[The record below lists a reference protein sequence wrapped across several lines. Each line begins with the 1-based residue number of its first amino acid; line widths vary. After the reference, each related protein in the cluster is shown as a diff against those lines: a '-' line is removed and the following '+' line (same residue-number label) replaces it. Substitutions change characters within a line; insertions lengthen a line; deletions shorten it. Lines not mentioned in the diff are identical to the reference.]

1 MVRCAQLAQAWRTA
15 QAIRTRCQTSTRLPY
30 TDNYLPKQGTTTHWK
45 LDTVSRYRQHDL
57 QHSVSYHQ
65 RGRPGESRVP
75 RVQAQG
81 PSRTQIGSCWNAR
94 LTPSESSYSYT
105 YEKPNSRAGTV
116 WPTSFTSLGPCRCL
130 RRSTAVADG
139 VSSLTAADTAAMRS
153 ELNFSTEVA
162 TFGVKIVLGCLA
174 ASRHLTHSCN
184 HLGRS
189 MS

>member
-1 MVRCAQLAQAWRTA
+1 MRVWQIVQVIQTV
-15 QAIRTRCQTSTRLPY
+15 CQTSTRLPCM
-30 TDNYLPKQGTTTHWK
+30 DNYFQRRGTTVRWR
-45 LDTVSRYRQHDL
+45 LDIACQYKQHDW
-57 QHSVSYHQ
+57 QHSVFYH
-65 RGRPGESRVP
+65 RRRRLRESRVP
-75 RVQAQG
+75 RLKGQG
-81 PSRTQIGSCWNAR
+81 LSRTFQIGSWWNTTKT

-174 ASRHLTHSCN
+174 ASRHSTHSCD